1 MKKLFLGLFVLLALV
16 PITLGGFYYGK
27 KNAIQALYAQLGQE
41 APTLT
46 QDNYSFRDLNKN
58 GKLDPYEDARVPT
71 EERVENLLQQMT
83 LEEKA
88 GTLFITMV
96 GMTPEGNPLD
106 LPLISTNPMEV
117 AFSFILAPNIELV
130 IEKSMN
136 HFNIVNSYTADV
148 LAKYNNEIQK
158 IAERTRLGIPVTI
171 ASDPRHASE
180 QNPGAAIYTPSFSQ
194 WPSPLGLAATRD
206 TSLVREFGHLAREE
220 YKAVG
225 IRVALHPMADLAT
238 EPRWGRINGT
248 FGEDAG
254 LSAAMSYA
262 YIKGFQGDTL
272 SKESVICMTKHFSG
286 GGPQKDGEDA
296 HFPYGSEQVYP
307 GNNFDYHLRPF
318 VEGALPA
325 HTGQIMPYYGIPVGQ
340 TDEEVAFGFNKQI
353 ITTLLRDSL
362 KYDGVVC
369 TDWNIISKGGL
380 GDPRAWGVEHLS
392 ESERV
397 LKVLNAGCDQF
408 GGESN
413 SQLVIDLVKEGKIS
427 EERIDVSVRR
437 LLRDKF
443 TLGLFD
449 QPYVDEK
456 AALSKVSVPEAVE
469 KAHTAQLKSVVLL
482 KNEGVLPL
490 QKNIKIKLDGF
501 LNPDAF
507 TPFATLVDKAEDAD
521 VVLVKKQTPFDPR
534 SDYFLEQFFHQG
546 RLHFTAEELENVT
559 EYASKKPVVS
569 IVNLERGAILT
580 ALADLSQGLMV
591 EFGSSEKALAELL
604 FGLTE
609 PTGKLPLELPRSM
622 EAVEA
627 QKEDV
632 PYDSKDP
639 LYRFGHGL
647 NYSK

>member
-1 MKKLFLGLFVLLALV
+1 M
-16 PITLGGFYYGK
+16 
-27 KNAIQALYAQLGQE
+27 
-41 APTLT
+41 
-46 QDNYSFRDLNKN
+46 
-58 GKLDPYEDARVPT
+58 
-71 EERVENLLQQMT
+71 
-83 LEEKA
+83 
-88 GTLFITMV
+88 
-96 GMTPEGNPLD
+96 
-106 LPLISTNPMEV
+106 
-117 AFSFILAPNIELV
+117 
-130 IEKSMN
+130 
-136 HFNIVNSYTADV
+136 
-148 LAKYNNEIQK
+148 
-158 IAERTRLGIPVTI
+158 
-171 ASDPRHASE
+171 
-180 QNPGAAIYTPSFSQ
+180 
-194 WPSPLGLAATRD
+194 
-206 TSLVREFGHLAREE
+206 
-220 YKAVG
+220 
-225 IRVALHPMADLAT
+225 
-238 EPRWGRINGT
+238 
-248 FGEDAG
+248 
-254 LSAAMSYA
+254 
-262 YIKGFQGDTL
+262 
-272 SKESVICMTKHFSG
+272 
-286 GGPQKDGEDA
+286 
-296 HFPYGSEQVYP
+296 
-307 GNNFDYHLRPF
+307 
-318 VEGALPA
+318 
-325 HTGQIMPYYGIPVGQ
+325 GQ

-546 RLHFTAEELENVT
+546 RLHFTAEELENVS

-639 LYRFGHGL
+639 LYKFGHGL